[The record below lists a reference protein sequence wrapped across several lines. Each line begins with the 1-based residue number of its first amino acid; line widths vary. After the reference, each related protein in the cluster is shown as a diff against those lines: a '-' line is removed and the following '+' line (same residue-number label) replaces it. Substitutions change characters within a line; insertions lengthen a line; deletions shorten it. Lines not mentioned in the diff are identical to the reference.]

1 MPRTSGPILNNGLA
15 TTLKFFISNDSPVQ
29 STVLDIEVFI
39 ITGSGIA
46 KTPIA
51 QERFSIPPLANIVKT
66 YSIAGVLAYELQ
78 ADATSGS
85 DFTAN
90 LFTIDANGNLIAAQR
105 VLGSETVKITAFTP
119 VP

>member
-15 TTLKFFISNDSPVQ
+15 ATLNFDISNDSSIQ
-29 STVLDIEVFI
+29 TVVLELEVFI
-39 ITGSGIA
+39 ITGSGVA

-51 QERFSIPPLANIVKT
+51 HELFSIPPLANIVRN
-66 YSIAGVLAYELQ
+66 YNIAGSQAYELQ
-78 ADATSGS
+78 ADATSSS

-90 LFTIDANGNLIAAQR
+90 IFSTDIKGNLIAAQR
-105 VLGSETVKITAFTP
+105 VLGAETSKITAFTP